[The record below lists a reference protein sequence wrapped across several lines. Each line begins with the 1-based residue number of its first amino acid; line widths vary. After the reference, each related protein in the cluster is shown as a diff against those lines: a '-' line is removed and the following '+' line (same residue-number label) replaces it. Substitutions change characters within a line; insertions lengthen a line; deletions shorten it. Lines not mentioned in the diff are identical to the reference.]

1 MRARWATRGRG
12 GACERL
18 RKHARPGVRTLE
30 TYRWGARAW
39 RRGSGRHSRCDMR
52 THRRA
57 RARMGITL
65 CCKILMSFTLCKVTC
80 VGRAPRCHII
90 LYNSDLSG
98 GSAVSTA
105 AAAGFGSGC
114 QLSDRRRPPDQ
125 THGRYWCGQIFAPA
139 AHRTRAAAC
148 LTRRFVSSQ
157 PTRRRAAASKINVSS
172 QTPRRIG
179 RNCTV
184 PGVELGRCQQDNSS
198 WGARACR
205 VPEQCRPWW
214 RSQQ

>member
-1 MRARWATRGRG
+1 MKKPMQCMGLAWASASQIYPHSSNVPAPALRLRLHSVSATLPGPGDPFFLSARSSWIPPYKSVIKATRCYDDINGQ
-12 GACERL
+12 L
-18 RKHARPGVRTLE
+18 
-30 TYRWGARAW
+30 
-39 RRGSGRHSRCDMR
+39 
-52 THRRA
+52 
-57 RARMGITL
+57 
-65 CCKILMSFTLCKVTC
+65 
-80 VGRAPRCHII
+80 I

-114 QLSDRRRPPDQ
+114 QQSDRRRPPDQ

-139 AHRTRAAAC
+139 AHRRAAAF

-184 PGVELGRCQQDNSS
+184 RI
-198 WGARACR
+198 
-205 VPEQCRPWW
+205 VPVVDDIGFVAFVRG
-214 RSQQ
+214 

>member
-1 MRARWATRGRG
+1 MLQRSPTQF
-12 GACERL
+12 GAST
-18 RKHARPGVRTLE
+18 GVRPL
-30 TYRWGARAW
+30 
-39 RRGSGRHSRCDMR
+39 
-52 THRRA
+52 
-57 RARMGITL
+57 
-65 CCKILMSFTLCKVTC
+65 
-80 VGRAPRCHII
+80 I

-114 QLSDRRRPPDQ
+114 QQSDRRRPPDQ

-139 AHRTRAAAC
+139 AHRRAAAC

-184 PGVELGRCQQDNSS
+184 RSTPLNTSQLCPSS
-198 WGARACR
+198 QSKHLRKGFPRLLLSPFDSPR
-205 VPEQCRPWW
+205 
-214 RSQQ
+214 